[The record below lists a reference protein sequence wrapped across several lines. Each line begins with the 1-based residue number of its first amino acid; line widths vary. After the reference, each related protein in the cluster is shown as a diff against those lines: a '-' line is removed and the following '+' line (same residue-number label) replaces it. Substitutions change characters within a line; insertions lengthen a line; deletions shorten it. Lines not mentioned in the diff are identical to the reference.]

1 MMIIINIKSNGHYRK
16 VINSRFSEEYST
28 WLAQV
33 IYATWLGRMEMWQGR
48 QSADLINC
56 HRLSSPVDRPSSS
69 SPSNDN
75 RHVASVN
82 IALLVTTIFSRKK
95 HKHLSSSHLT
105 KFTCLSLFRKSL
117 NKTLIITLITVK
129 WHFHKTPGVACL
141 NITASVV
148 QQMVRLRPAEALWAK
163 PWVFPEQATGNLS
176 NGHLDNYMYS
186 LTSNSW
192 GTIIKAQKLKELHCH
207 TASKCVI
214 TQPAS
219 VSSHGQQVCHQPQMW
234 LT

>member
-1 MMIIINIKSNGHYRK
+1 MMIVINIKSNGHYRK
-16 VINSRFSEEYST
+16 VRPVINSRISEEYST

-117 NKTLIITLITVK
+117 NKTLIITLIKVK

-163 PWVFPEQATGNLS
+163 PWVFPEQATGNQLEQR
-176 NGHLDNYMYS
+176 
-186 LTSNSW
+186 T
-192 GTIIKAQKLKELHCH
+192 
-207 TASKCVI
+207 
-214 TQPAS
+214 PR
-219 VSSHGQQVCHQPQMW
+219 
-234 LT
+234 